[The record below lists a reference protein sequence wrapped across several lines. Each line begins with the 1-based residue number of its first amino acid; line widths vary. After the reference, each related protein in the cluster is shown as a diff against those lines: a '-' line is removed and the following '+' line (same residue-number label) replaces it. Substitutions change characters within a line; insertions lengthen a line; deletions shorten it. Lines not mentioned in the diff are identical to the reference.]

1 VPPIRPAVA
10 FLSIA
15 VAASA
20 AAQSDSLQLQATLA
34 GWAED
39 TWLRL
44 LDRDA
49 ARDGR
54 LSDRGILQRFNSTID
69 PDYQINL
76 IRARRATGDSSLLL
90 KGPWS
95 RSRRAPI
102 SRWAPAGAART
113 ASWACMSPCSMRSMT

>member
-1 VPPIRPAVA
+1 MPPIRPAVA

-15 VAASA
+15 VASIAVAASA
-20 AAQSDSLQLQATLA
+20 AAQSDSLPLQATLA

-69 PDYQINL
+69 PDYQINQPDPRCFFPSIEGTL
-76 IRARRATGDSSLLL
+76 VPRGTGDGS
-90 KGPWS
+90 
-95 RSRRAPI
+95 
-102 SRWAPAGAART
+102 AG
-113 ASWACMSPCSMRSMT
+113 